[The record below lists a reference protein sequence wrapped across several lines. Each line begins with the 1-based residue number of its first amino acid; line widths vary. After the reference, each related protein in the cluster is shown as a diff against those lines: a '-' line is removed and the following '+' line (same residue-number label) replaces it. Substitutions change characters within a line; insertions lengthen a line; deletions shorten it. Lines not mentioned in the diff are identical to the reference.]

1 MPGRG
6 HREVQI
12 PEDGE
17 GNSLLDTFESLDEQ
31 SVPDK
36 ALDNEETR
44 RMILALV
51 DSLPDAQRQCVLMF
65 YYGELGNQIPAR
77 DPDAR
82 VCGHLRTLP
91 YCGRLDRRQRLGLGT
106 RHHYRRRRGRAG
118 RISAAHAVPAPSDA
132 GYHLR
137 FDHGAA

>member
-82 VCGHLRTLP
+82 SDTP
-91 YCGRLDRRQRLGLGT
+91 
-106 RHHYRRRRGRAG
+106 
-118 RISAAHAVPAPSDA
+118 VPA
-132 GYHLR
+132 LE
-137 FDHGAA
+137 AAYAVTCGLSHIAAV

>member
-1 MPGRG
+1 MVKSSRRRSFRPGAGAGGVAGCGEYGAGDPAVPGRG

-17 GNSLLDTFESLDEQ
+17 GNSLLDTFESLDER

-36 ALDNEETR
+36 TLDNEETR
-44 RMILALV
+44 RIILALV
-51 DSLPDAQRQCVLMF
+51 GSLPDAQRQCVLMF

-82 VCGHLRTLP
+82 SDTP
-91 YCGRLDRRQRLGLGT
+91 
-106 RHHYRRRRGRAG
+106 
-118 RISAAHAVPAPSDA
+118 VPA
-132 GYHLR
+132 LE
-137 FDHGAA
+137 AAYAVTCGLSHIAAV